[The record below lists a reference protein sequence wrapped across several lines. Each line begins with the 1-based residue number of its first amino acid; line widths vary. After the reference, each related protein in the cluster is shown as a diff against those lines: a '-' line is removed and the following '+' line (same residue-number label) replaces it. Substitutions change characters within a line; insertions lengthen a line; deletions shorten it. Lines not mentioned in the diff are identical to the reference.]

1 MPTDIRFFLFD
12 GLKNDVRQMLLTH
25 ALYHDPSTSIHGNEA
40 LLFNFNHYSNGIKI
54 KRITLLIYLFNF
66 SQFRSSTLSSLK
78 LILSNVITERHFS
91 QRP

>member
-54 KRITLLIYLFNF
+54 KRITLFIYGRK